1 MTPIDVLDVLRVVG
15 PAVLAGVAVIYKV
28 ANDFFEA
35 RRARERLLEAEKE
48 AFKVAPEA
56 FLQKTE
62 ELRASQESL
71 EEQARQ
77 LSSLIQNSQAAL
89 QVGNLFDLYSKQIDK
104 YQTETQA
111 RAGWSFIFAIF
122 AMLAGLGFVV
132 WGGAHI
138 LTSPGWEHV
147 AAGTAISA
155 IGGATGAFITKTFLD
170 VHRLSLSQLNHYF
183 RQPVLNAHVLT
194 AQRLADQLEDKS
206 ARQRAYEKI
215 LTNVAGLIRED
226 NLPGE
231 VWVPKQVA
239 DVAPRKR
246 TQKVA
251 AAANSKSNSERGS
264 SEQA

>member
-1 MTPIDVLDVLRVVG
+1 MSINELFDMLKSASPVLLMG
-15 PAVLAGVAVIYKV
+15 IALIYKV

-62 ELRASQESL
+62 DLRASQESL

-122 AMLAGLGFVV
+122 AMLGGLGFVV
-132 WGGAHI
+132 WGGAHV
-138 LTSPGWEHV
+138 LTTPGWEHV

-206 ARQRAYEKI
+206 VRQRAYEKI
-215 LTNVAGLIRED
+215 LANVAGLIRED
-226 NLPGE
+226 NQPGD
-231 VWVPKQVA
+231 VWAPKQVA
-239 DVAPRKR
+239 DVAPRRRAKAA
-246 TQKVA
+246 VA
-251 AAANSKSNSERGS
+251 TAKSKDHSDDGA